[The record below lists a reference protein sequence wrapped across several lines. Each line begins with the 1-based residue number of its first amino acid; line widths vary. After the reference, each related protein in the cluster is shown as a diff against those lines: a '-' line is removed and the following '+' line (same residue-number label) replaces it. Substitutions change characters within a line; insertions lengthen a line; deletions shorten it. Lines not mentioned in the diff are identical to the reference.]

1 MRSLVVILAVTIGL
15 FGSLFLIALSNGIV
29 EQKIRST
36 IRNEISHIQL
46 HHPDF
51 MQDKQA
57 KYAIPRA
64 DSVVEE
70 IKKQEHVASATRRL
84 TTTAMASTAAT
95 GRGIVINGIHPQQEK
110 RVTDIHQRVVEGS
123 YFERDSRSALIL
135 IGQKMASHLKAKPG
149 SKVVITIQDLEGTL
163 TYGLFRVTGI
173 FKTSNTNFDE
183 QQVFVEFD
191 ELAGLI
197 GFDEDKATE
206 IAVLLDDTKHTDE
219 VSRALADDFENLS
232 VLPWKK
238 IQPLLLG
245 LSAMMDQFSVFL
257 LIIILVA
264 LAFGIIN
271 TMLMAI
277 LERTH
282 EIGMLMAI
290 GMNNRK
296 VFLMIM
302 TETIFLTLVGAAAG
316 IVVSAA
322 AIEITGINGI
332 NFAAWSEGMEA
343 LGYSALIYPELYLSF
358 YFLLTGLVIVAA
370 LLSSIYPARKA
381 LKLSPAEAVRDEA

>member
-57 KYAIPRA
+57 KYAISKA

-95 GRGIVINGIHPQQEK
+95 GRGIVINGIHPRQEK

-123 YFERDSRSALIL
+123 YFERESRSALIL

-206 IAVLLDDTKHTDE
+206 IAVLLDKTEHTDE
-219 VSRALADDFENLS
+219 VSRALADDFDNLS
-232 VLPWKK
+232 VMPWKK

-302 TETIFLTLVGAAAG
+302 TETILLTLVGAAAG

-343 LGYSALIYPELYLSF
+343 LGYSALIYPQLYLSF

-370 LLSSIYPARKA
+370 ILSSIYPARKA